1 VCIVLSSAL
10 RDWSGARRQRLTE
23 RDRELGKQPTILC
36 GVVITRSLHGSLSNL
51 SLDTASVVKC
61 RHRWRVLWAVA
72 MLTRSLAAVGWRISL
87 TSGAGGSGSTA
98 AVLATRAFALPYC
111 ARPQSLARSSGAGR
125 TVGGSGGRGGD
136 GSAHIRH
143 NALWSWSKQRAVRDG
158 VPSACPH
165 NLDTRRP
172 ATSLVHTVLP
182 KGAWPYAELMRLDK
196 PIGTWLL

>member
-1 VCIVLSSAL
+1 M
-10 RDWSGARRQRLTE
+10 TE
-23 RDRELGKQPTILC
+23 RARARKATDDLGDY
-36 GVVITRSLHGSLSNL
+36 GVLIIRSPLAINTRRTNGVGRHV
-51 SLDTASVVKC
+51 SVLLTVAAAEVKC
-61 RHRWRVLWAVA
+61 LRGWRVLWAVA

-98 AVLATRAFALPYC
+98 AMLATRAFALPCC

-125 TVGGSGGRGGD
+125 TVRGSDSRGGD
-136 GSAHIRH
+136 GGAHIRH
-143 NALWSWSKQRAVRDG
+143 NALWSWSKQRAVRDA
-158 VPSACPH
+158 VPSECPH